1 MADIMGSLLCDLA
14 LNLLKWTSV
23 QCQLRGWH
31 RAHQRGQMKGDEMVS
46 QVDKEMA
53 TAEQEIEPTST
64 SLEHD
69 SSTTHSVNFNVFCMS
84 FVHLLQ
90 GVQY

>member
-1 MADIMGSLLCDLA
+1 
-14 LNLLKWTSV
+14 
-23 QCQLRGWH
+23 
-31 RAHQRGQMKGDEMVS
+31 MKGDEMVS

-53 TAEQEIEPTST
+53 TAEQDIEPTST

-84 FVHLLQ
+84 FVHLL
-90 GVQY
+90 